1 MAQQKITPISYTY
14 QHHNCKGLLY
24 NVPTL
29 TLAFKGIPQ
38 QSFTFNDGLFTIGR
52 EMGCDIHI
60 DSLAIQPLHARVI
73 CRKGI
78 CTLQDTSKVNDTF
91 VNHKPVKE
99 HCLQADDLIRVGK
112 HTLRF
117 SLEKPASSTVENII
131 LSSSSETRAE
141 KTKPRHNGNVPGWL
155 QFLSGRYLGKTINL
169 KASLTDLSKHG
180 IDKTLVAH
188 RQEGYFISNLGNE
201 NSIQVANIDIG
212 EKSWPLQD
220 GDLIQVG
227 STKLQF
233 YLEQ

>member
-1 MAQQKITPISYTY
+1 M
-14 QHHNCKGLLY
+14 
-24 NVPTL
+24 PTL
-29 TLAFKGIPQ
+29 TLAFKGTPQ
-38 QSFTFNDGLFTIGR
+38 QSFTFKDGLFTIGR
-52 EMGCDIHI
+52 EPGCDIVI
-60 DSLAIQPLHARVI
+60 DSLAVQPMHARVI
-73 CRKGI
+73 CRNDACI
-78 CTLQDTSKVNDTF
+78 LQDTSKINDTF
-91 VNHKPVKE
+91 VNHLPVKE
-99 HCLQADDLIRVGK
+99 HRLQADDLIRVGK

-117 SLEKPASSTVENII
+117 SLEQAAASNIENIT
-131 LSSSSETRAE
+131 LTSSAENETKAA
-141 KTKPRHNGNVPGWL
+141 TSNGSVPGWL

-169 KASLTDLSKHG
+169 KAALTDLSKHG

-201 NSIQVANIDIG
+201 NNIQVANVDIG